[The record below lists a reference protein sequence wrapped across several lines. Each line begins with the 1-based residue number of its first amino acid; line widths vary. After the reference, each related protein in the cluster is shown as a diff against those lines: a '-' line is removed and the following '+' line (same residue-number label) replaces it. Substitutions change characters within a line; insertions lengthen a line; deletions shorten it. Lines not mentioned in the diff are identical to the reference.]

1 ARISRS
7 HAATHPRPPT
17 GKPINPINCDPLFI
31 YSPSIPIPH
40 CFLFLLPSPNPEQAS
55 ATMAPIGVG
64 STLPDGQLAWFDE
77 SEQMQQVSIHSLA
90 AGKKVILFGVP
101 GAFTPTCSNQ
111 HVPGFITQAE
121 ELKAKGVDEILLVS
135 VNDPFVMKAWAKTYP
150 DNKHVKF
157 LADGAAAYTKA
168 LGLELDLSEKGLGL
182 RSRRFALLADDLK
195 VTVANVEEGGQFTI
209 SGAEEILKAL

>member
-1 ARISRS
+1 
-7 HAATHPRPPT
+7 
-17 GKPINPINCDPLFI
+17 
-31 YSPSIPIPH
+31 
-40 CFLFLLPSPNPEQAS
+40 
-55 ATMAPIGVG
+55 MAPIGVG
-64 STLPDGQLAWFDE
+64 STLPDGQLGWFDE
-77 SEQMQQVSIHSLA
+77 NDQLQQVSIHSLA
-90 AGKKVILFGVP
+90 TGKKVILFGVP

-150 DNKHVKF
+150 ENKHVKF

-168 LGLELDLSEKGLGL
+168 LGLELDLTEKGLGL

-195 VTVANVEEGGQFTI
+195 VTVANIEEGGQFTI
-209 SGAEEILKAL
+209 SGAEEIMKAL

>member
-1 ARISRS
+1 MPGFGVHTRRHTQGHQPAR
-7 HAATHPRPPT
+7 
-17 GKPINPINCDPLFI
+17 PINCASTI
-31 YSPSIPIPH
+31 YSFPFDIVPH
-40 CFLFLLPSPNPEQAS
+40 CFLSLSTLPNPEQAR

-64 STLPDGQLAWFDE
+64 STLPDGQLGWFDE
-77 SEQMQQVSIHSLA
+77 NDQLQQVSIHSLA

-121 ELKAKGVDEILLVS
+121 DLKAKGVEEILLVS

-150 DNKHVKF
+150 ENKHVKF

-168 LGLELDLSEKGLGL
+168 LGLELDLTEKGLGL
-182 RSRRFALLADDLK
+182 RSKRFALLADDLK
-195 VTVANVEEGGQFTI
+195 VTVANIEEGGQFTI